1 MPRTVNTRP
10 TSKFTNWFSG
20 RKASTLSFIGSAYST
35 NFNVTTAG
43 GTATV
48 VTTTASAASA
58 ATAVTAVTPTS
69 TFTTVPA
76 AVPAG
81 ASASSASRTPGAAE
95 LSAPV

>member
-1 MPRTVNTRP
+1 MRNRPFIANLDMYRKVPVDLLEGTRRG
-10 TSKFTNWFSG
+10 SIL
-20 RKASTLSFIGSAYST
+20 STIA
-35 NFNVTTAG
+35 V
-43 GTATV
+43 
-48 VTTTASAASA
+48 